1 MAEFIVVKVPLDQ
14 DLGEFSRYLWQQ
26 NVPHRIISED
36 EWLLLLVGSENDAQ
50 QVSRA
55 WQVYLHDRSALPEI
69 RREEDQLRPRLVE
82 QLLQVPVTSLLLVLS
97 VLGFL
102 LVEFDPDFS
111 VVKLFTF
118 FEFERRGNTVVFH
131 LPDGEYWRMI
141 TPIFLHFGLLHIA
154 FNALWLWDL
163 GRRIEMLQGSVRMVG
178 IVMVMALGSNIAQT
192 LYAKV
197 SVFGGMSGVIYG
209 LLGYGWLWSVLC
221 PQHSLGIPRVVIG
234 FMLGWLVLCMLGA
247 ASLLGAGAV
256 ANAAHVG
263 GLLMGMILGT
273 GAGLIARA
281 SGHP

>member
-1 MAEFIVVKVPLDQ
+1 MAEYIVVKVPLEH

-26 NVPHRIISED
+26 EVPHRILVED
-36 EWLLLLVGSENDAQ
+36 EWQLLLVGSESDAQ
-50 QVSRA
+50 QVGRA
-55 WQVYLHDRSALPEI
+55 YQIYLHDKTALPVI
-69 RREEDQLRPRLVE
+69 RRESHRIQPQLIE
-82 QLLQVPVTSLLLVLS
+82 QLLKVPVTSVLLVLS
-97 VLGFL
+97 ILGYL
-102 LVEFDPDFS
+102 LVKFDPDFS

-118 FEFERRGNTVVFH
+118 FEFERRGNAIVFH
-131 LPDGEYWRMI
+131 LPKGEYWRMI
-141 TPIFLHFGLLHIA
+141 TPIFLHFGLLHIV

-163 GRRIEMLQGSVRMVG
+163 GRRVEMLQGSVRMIG

-192 LYAKV
+192 MYAEV

-209 LLGYGWLWSVLC
+209 LLGYGWMWSVLC
-221 PQHSLGIPRVVIG
+221 PHHSLGIPRAVIG

-263 GLLMGMILGT
+263 GLIMGMLLGT
-273 GAGLIARA
+273 GAGLIARV